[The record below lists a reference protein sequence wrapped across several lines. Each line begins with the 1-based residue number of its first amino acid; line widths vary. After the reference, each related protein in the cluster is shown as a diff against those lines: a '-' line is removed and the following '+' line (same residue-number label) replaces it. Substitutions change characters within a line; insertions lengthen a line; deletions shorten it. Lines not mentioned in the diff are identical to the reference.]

1 MIDVKE
7 LPIYNPDDMYE
18 LGSEEHEAY
27 LKATPHP
34 YREGRNLKNQF
45 LKGFSGNTSGKG
57 KNSKSKLSKQSLVS
71 FFRSNGI
78 EALEMA
84 ATVMRDAYKR
94 KDLNTALRAATYI
107 GGEHVKFIYNQE
119 KNELA
124 FKVAKAKDNSE
135 SEEIEEEQED
145 YSGKVVFKSFSKAS
159 GDE

>member
-1 MIDVKE
+1 MIDIKE
-7 LPIYNPDDMYE
+7 LPIYNPDGMYE
-18 LGSEEHEAY
+18 IGSEEHEAY

-45 LKGFSGNTSGKG
+45 LKGFSGNTAGKG

-71 FFRSNGI
+71 FFRNNGI

-84 ATVMRDAYKR
+84 ATVMRDAYKK

-124 FKVAKAKDNSE
+124 FKVAKAKENNDSDD
-135 SEEIEEEQED
+135 SEEDSED
-145 YSGKVVFKSFSKAS
+145 YSGKVVFKTFTKAV
-159 GDE
+159 GED